1 MNDELNFYLLVLFLL
16 LQEWKY
22 EIWNIHI
29 FIVKLYEKFKY
40 GYLNFIWILKVSQT
54 VKNELN
60 ILINFNFAFQSTTLD
75 RI

>member
-22 EIWNIHI
+22 EIWNIRI
-29 FIVKLYEKFKY
+29 FIVKLFEKFKY